1 MTDKLP
7 PVHPETF
14 AAQAGGHI
22 EPETGAIVPPL
33 HMATTYLRDPDN
45 AYSKGFVYGR
55 PHNLTVQ
62 QAEAVIT
69 QLEGGA
75 ATLLSGAG
83 MTAATTAMLAVD
95 RADGRPAHVVAPEV
109 MYWALK
115 GWLQNDAKALGIEAT
130 FVDATDVR
138 AVAAAVRPGQ
148 TKMVWIETP
157 GNPLWTI
164 SDIAATAKIAHAA
177 GAILAVDSTVA
188 TPVLTRPISLGADVV
203 MHAAT
208 KYLNGHSDVV
218 AGSLTFAKKDAYFDR
233 AARMRA
239 MLGGIL
245 GPFEAM
251 LLMRGMRTLH
261 VRVAQQA
268 RSAMAVAQHF
278 ARDPRV
284 AHVLYPG
291 LPSHAGHAVAARQMT
306 GGFSGMLSVR
316 VRAGEAAAV
325 RAAANVQVWKRA
337 TSLGGV
343 ESLIEHRA
351 SIEGA
356 GSPCPPD
363 LLRLSVG
370 LEHVDDLIA
379 DLDRAL
385 GANG

>member
-1 MTDKLP
+1 MSNKLP
-7 PVHPETF
+7 NVRPETY
-14 AAQAGGHI
+14 AAQAGGVI

-33 HMATTYLRDPDN
+33 HMATTYIRDPDN
-45 AYSKGFVYGR
+45 AYSKGYIYAR
-55 PHNLTVQ
+55 PDNLTIR
-62 QAEAVIT
+62 QAEDVLT
-69 QLEGGA
+69 HLEGGA
-75 ATLLSGAG
+75 ATLLSGSG
-83 MTAATTAMLAVD
+83 MTAATTAFFALE
-95 RADGRPAHVVAPEV
+95 RPAHIVAPEV
-109 MYWALK
+109 IYWWLK
-115 GWLQNDAKALGIEAT
+115 QWLGVDAKSHGIDVT
-130 FVDATDVR
+130 FVDTSRLDAI
-138 AVAAAVRPGQ
+138 AAAIQPGR
-148 TKMVWIETP
+148 TKMIWLETP
-157 GNPLWTI
+157 SNPLWTI
-164 SDIAATAKIAHAA
+164 ADIAAVAEIARNA
-177 GAILAVDSTVA
+177 GVLLGVDSTVA
-188 TPVLTRPISLGADVV
+188 TPVHTQPLSLGADVV

-218 AGSLTFAKKDAYFDR
+218 AGSLTFARQDAYFER
-233 AARMRA
+233 AVRSRKA
-239 MLGGIL
+239 LGGIL

-261 VRVAQQA
+261 VRVAQQS
-268 RSAMAVAQHF
+268 RTAMAVAKHF
-278 ARDPRV
+278 ASDPRI

-291 LPSHAGHAVAARQMT
+291 LEGHPGHAIAARQMH

-316 VRAGEAAAV
+316 VKAGTEAAI
-325 RAAANVQVWKRA
+325 RTAANVHVWKRA

-385 GANG
+385 GSNA